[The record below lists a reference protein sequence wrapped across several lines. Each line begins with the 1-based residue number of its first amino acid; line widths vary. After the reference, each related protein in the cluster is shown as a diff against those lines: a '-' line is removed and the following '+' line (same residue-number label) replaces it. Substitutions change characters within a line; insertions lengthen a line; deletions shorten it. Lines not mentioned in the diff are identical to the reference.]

1 MANKDKKEKKTKIKK
16 KKKQKQSVKQSVKQ
30 VVNVNINET
39 KKPRKKRTS
48 TKKTDINTSQTGR
61 MSNEQGMRY
70 VRTNIPQIVQMPV
83 PSNNDLSTAIL
94 SIFARNNNQPTFEL
108 KDSLYKKK
116 YDDLKQKIDDGAG
129 LWDYIS
135 NELAVARTTTKDT
148 GASPIKES
156 RELSTNTDDT
166 VATSASP
173 IKEVTRFNDVE
184 KKFDITFGE
193 ATILRNKFNQIYG
206 RFPNTRD
213 KQKGIYENFILEE
226 KKAGAK
232 TT

>member
-39 KKPRKKRTS
+39 KKPRKKKTS

-61 MSNEQGMRY
+61 MLNEQGMRY

-94 SIFARNNNQPTFEL
+94 SIFARNNNQPTFE
-108 KDSLYKKK
+108 
-116 YDDLKQKIDDGAG
+116 LKQKIDDGAG